1 MTLRRFFDRHAFWAI
16 WIVGAA
22 VRLAQILG
30 SRPHP
35 GRDFTELELTA
46 RSLILHGTL
55 GNPYLHDSGPSAHVA
70 PIAPLLL
77 GFLYAIFGMDTAGQI
92 AQRIAGAVAASAQY
106 ALLPAVAEAVGLV
119 RTVGIAAGL
128 AGALLP
134 YKGYIETVDASWEQP
149 YVALACVLLFLH
161 TVRYWRSGGS
171 TAARGLLWG
180 LAILL
185 SPAFGLV
192 FLAMLAYERFALKRG
207 KPLVVAFVCAALV
220 QVPWVVRNAVQLGG
234 LVPARS
240 NFGLEFNLSNRAG
253 AHPLME
259 DNIRDGWFSQYHPSH
274 SETEWRALRDKGEVV
289 YNREL
294 LRAAMAEAARDP
306 LRFLGLTAQ
315 RVWYFWW
322 WPSHRSRTMLV
333 TLLFTFFGLLG
344 LRRLPA
350 GDARNLLGLILL
362 AYPLIYYVIE
372 IDRRYRYPIEWI
384 FTLGAAALVVGG
396 WRRSRL
402 RPVSHGPATG

>member
-1 MTLRRFFDRHAFWAI
+1 MTWRGVFDRHAFCLI

-22 VRLAQILG
+22 IRVAQILG

-55 GNPYLHDSGPSAHVA
+55 GNPYLRETGPSAHVA
-70 PIAPLLL
+70 PLAPLLL
-77 GFLYAIFGMDTAGQI
+77 GLIYAMFGMDTAGQI
-92 AQRIAGAVAASAQY
+92 AQRIAGALAATAQY
-106 ALLPAVAEAVGLV
+106 ALLPAVAEALGLV
-119 RTVGIAAGL
+119 RAVGIAAGL
-128 AGALLP
+128 TGALLP

-161 TVRYWRSGGS
+161 TVRYWRRGGS
-171 TAARGLLWG
+171 AALRGILWG

-185 SPAFGLV
+185 SPAFSLV
-192 FLAMLAYERFALKRG
+192 FLAVLAYERFAMKRG
-207 KPLVVAFVCAALV
+207 KPLLIVFVCAGLV

-234 LVPARS
+234 VVPGRS

-259 DNIRDGWFSQYHPSH
+259 DNIGEGWFSLYHPSH
-274 SETEWRALRDKGEVV
+274 SETEWRAVRAKGEVV

-294 LRAAMAEAARDP
+294 LRAALAEVARDP
-306 LRFLGLTAQ
+306 LRFLRLTAE

-322 WPSHRSRTMLV
+322 WPSHRWRTMLV
-333 TLLFTFFGLLG
+333 TLLFTIFGLLG

-350 GDARNLLGLILL
+350 GQARNLLVLILL

-384 FTLGAAALVVGG
+384 FTLDAAAFVMPFAARKDSNGG
-396 WRRSRL
+396 F
-402 RPVSHGPATG
+402 RP